1 MRTMA
6 INNNIFPLDELA
18 NKIKKEPVMLKGDS
32 GSMVVLSVSDWK
44 SIQETLYLTSI
55 PGMEQSIIDGM
66 NTPLEECKELIL

>member
-6 INNNIFPLDELA
+6 IKNNIFPVDELA

-44 SIQETLYLTSI
+44 SIQETLYLISI
-55 PGMEQSIIDGM
+55 PGMEQSIIEGM
-66 NTPLEECKELIL
+66 NTPIEECKELIL